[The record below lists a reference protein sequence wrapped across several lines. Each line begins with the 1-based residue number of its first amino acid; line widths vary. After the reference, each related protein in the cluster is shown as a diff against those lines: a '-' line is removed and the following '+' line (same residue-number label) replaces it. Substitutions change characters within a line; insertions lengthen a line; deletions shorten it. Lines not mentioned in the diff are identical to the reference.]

1 MSTRSGSRTGSTRG
15 LKTAGNATKPGNDM
29 SQEKN
34 QQSDANSEASDLQNL
49 SDTPP
54 PGVDPVIYGL
64 LVKINN
70 TTLCTDKKIDDL
82 QSKYD
87 SLSDRYDSLEAR
99 CSDNEDQ
106 ITSLRKDLSAVQYKV
121 NVLHG
126 RLMRSEAEKKR
137 LSGELESLKG
147 RSMNKNLIISFN
159 KCDKYKEKKKENTL
173 SVVNKFLKNELK
185 INDTNSINI
194 TAAHRIG
201 AERVDGRRSIIITVP
216 SQSDMSK
223 IMSNVKNLKDTG
235 CFIDRQIPQSIN
247 ERKRMCLPDFKEA
260 RAKGQK
266 PVLREDKLYVNGELI
281 RQHLPPTLPD
291 IIDSPSEELDIRHG
305 NHIDDSG
312 SRFIGYAAEVS
323 SLNHVREVLD
333 SLLMDTEIASRSHVM
348 YSYRIDDGN
357 DSLIENFESDGDWGV
372 GFNMLKFMKDN
383 NIQNYVLV
391 VTRDCSAD
399 FKHIGSDR
407 MKHAIEVCKSVMDK
421 FVVASD

>member
-1 MSTRSGSRTGSTRG
+1 MADRPIRSGSRSGSSRGSKAAGTGS
-15 LKTAGNATKPGNDM
+15 ATK
-29 SQEKN
+29 QEKPLQPN
-34 QQSDANSEASDLQNL
+34 GNSETTDLQKL

-64 LVKINN
+64 LVKIND
-70 TTLCTDKKIDDL
+70 TTLGTDKKIDDL
-82 QSKYD
+82 KLKYD
-87 SLSDRYDSLEAR
+87 SLSDQYDTLEER
-99 CSDNEDQ
+99 CSENEDQ
-106 ITSLRKDLSAVQYKV
+106 IASLRKDLSTVQYKV

-194 TAAHRIG
+194 TAAHRTG
-201 AERVDGRRSIIITVP
+201 TERLDGRRSIIITVP
-216 SQSDMSK
+216 SQSDISK

-266 PVLREDKLYVNGELI
+266 PVLRDDKLYVNGELI
-281 RQHLPPTLPD
+281 RQHLPPSLPD
-291 IIDSPSEELDIRHG
+291 IIDSPSEDLDIRHG
-305 NHIDDSG
+305 KHIDDSG
-312 SRFIGYAAEVS
+312 SRFIGYTAEVS
-323 SLNHVREVLD
+323 SLNDVREVLD
-333 SLLMDTEIASRSHVM
+333 SLLMETEFASCSHVM
-348 YSYRIDDGN
+348 YSYRIDDGD

-391 VTRDCSAD
+391 VVTRDCSAD
-399 FKHIGSDR
+399 FKHIGSN
-407 MKHAIEVCKSVMDK
+407 
-421 FVVASD
+421 